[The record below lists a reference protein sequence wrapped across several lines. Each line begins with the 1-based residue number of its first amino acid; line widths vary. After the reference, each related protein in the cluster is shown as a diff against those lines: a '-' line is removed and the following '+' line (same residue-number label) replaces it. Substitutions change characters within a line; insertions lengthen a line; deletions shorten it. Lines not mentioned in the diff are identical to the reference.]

1 MSDVPMRLHL
11 ENVSCSFRFF
21 SILDQ
26 RRLVRRIVFVLLS
39 LAAAVF
45 GMASWSVW
53 KQKRRANAWGIA
65 ASALLFLIWTPMIFF
80 GWSIFWGFERAAWY
94 VPAIGAIGLSVF
106 LRPEM
111 NRN

>member
-1 MSDVPMRLHL
+1 MFLCGFILKMFR
-11 ENVSCSFRFF
+11 VSFASSPYLLKGVLFAV
-21 SILDQ
+21 S
-26 RRLVRRIVFVLLS
+26 VVVLLS

-45 GMASWSVW
+45 GMAWWSVW
-53 KQKRRANAWGIA
+53 KQKESANAWGIA
-65 ASALLFLIWTPMIFF
+65 ASTLLFLIWTPMIFF
-80 GWSIFWGFERAAWY
+80 GWTIFWGFERAAWY